1 MLKEEIKKF
10 FKGEVFDDEQ
20 TLVFHSHDASLL
32 EVKPKLVVSPLDTE
46 DIKNIVSFVSREKK
60 DRPELSLTARSA
72 GTDMTGGPLGESIIL
87 DFTPHFNK
95 KEIHPATLTSIVEP
109 GVFFRD
115 FETLTTPEKVSLP
128 VYPASKQ
135 LAALGGMIMNNC
147 AGEKTLRYGQMR
159 NFVQEIK
166 MVLSDAKEYSFK
178 KLNRAELN
186 TKLEQQDFE
195 GEIYRKMY
203 KLITENYDLIENGA
217 PKTSKNSCGY
227 ALWRV
232 WDKKYDTFD
241 LSQIFVGSQG
251 TLGIF
256 TEAHVRLVKDTP
268 EKKLV
273 AVFFKS
279 WDDLPAVV
287 NAILPFGPES
297 MEAFDDATLK
307 LGLRFMPEIAR
318 KIHQNLFRFALRF
331 LPEVFI
337 GMEMLGLPK
346 LILLIELA
354 EEKEAVLYEKA
365 VKVVRSL
372 RKFPVHLRVLKDGP
386 DSEKYWIM
394 RRESFNLLR
403 QHVAGKRTAPFID
416 DFIVPPEKMP
426 EFLPK
431 LLRILKENDIKANI
445 AGHAGNGNYHII
457 PLMDLTKE
465 SERAKIIPVAEKV
478 YKLILEYKGSITAE
492 HNDGI
497 VRTPFVEEMFGT
509 PMYCL
514 FKEVKQIFDPQNIF
528 NPGKKVGGTLKYFQ
542 DHIRK

>member
-1 MLKEEIKKF
+1 MIKDEVQKF
-10 FKGEVFDDEQ
+10 FKGEIFDDEEA
-20 TLVFHSHDASLL
+20 LSFHSHDASLL
-32 EVKPKLVVSPLDTE
+32 EVKPSLVLYPRDT
-46 DIKNIVSFVSREKK
+46 DDLKKIVAFVSREKSA
-60 DRPELSLTARSA
+60 RPELSLTARSA
-72 GTDMTGGPLGESIIL
+72 GTDMTGGPLGESFIL
-87 DFTPHFNK
+87 DFTPYFRGKVINPK
-95 KEIHPATLTSIVEP
+95 TLTAVVEP

-115 FETLTTPEKVSLP
+115 FEVLTTPEKISLP
-128 VYPASKQ
+128 IYPASKQ

-159 NFVQEIK
+159 DFVEEIK
-166 MVLSDAKEYSFK
+166 MVLSDAKEYSFE
-178 KLNRAELN
+178 KLNRVELDK
-186 TKLEQQDFE
+186 KLSQQDFE

-203 KLITENYDLIENGA
+203 KLVTENYDLIQSAA
-217 PKTSKNSCGY
+217 PKTSKNSSGY

-232 WDKKYDTFD
+232 WNKKEDTFD

-256 TEAHVRLVKDTP
+256 TEARLRLVKDTP
-268 EKKLV
+268 AKKLV

-287 NAILPFGPES
+287 NTILPFGPES
-297 MEAFDDATLK
+297 MEAFDDTTLK

-331 LPEVFI
+331 LPEALI
-337 GMEMLGLPK
+337 GIEMLGLPK
-346 LILLIELA
+346 LIVLIELA
-354 EEKEAVLYEKA
+354 EETESALYEKT
-365 VKVVRSL
+365 VKVVRAL
-372 RKFPVHLRVLKDGP
+372 RKFPVHLRVLSDGP
-386 DSEKYWIM
+386 DSEKYWVM

-403 QHVAGKRTAPFID
+403 QHVAGKQTAPFID
-416 DFIVPPEKMP
+416 DFIVPPETMP

-431 LLRILKENDIKANI
+431 LLKILKDSGIKANI

-457 PLMDLTKE
+457 PLMDLSKE

-478 YKLILEYKGSITAE
+478 YKLIIEYKGSITAE

-509 PMYCL
+509 PMYNL
-514 FKEVKQIFDPQNIF
+514 FKEVKRIFDPQNIF
-528 NPGKKVGGTLKYFQ
+528 NPGKKVGGTLEYFKN
-542 DHIRK
+542 HIRK